1 MYQKFFDSIH
11 NIPGLKNIFWFANW
25 TSQLCRNNF
34 ILLTVYVY
42 LSFFSAKNDCEEC
55 DKLEDALF
63 HIRED
68 LVDSLN
74 AWVVKAVNSQLVRI
88 YNPSKEPALVFFR
101 HGVPLL
107 YDGGLYNLDSI
118 LSSAWN
124 YRSWYGIE
132 III

>member
-1 MYQKFFDSIH
+1 MV
-11 NIPGLKNIFWFANW
+11 L
-25 TSQLCRNNF
+25 
-34 ILLTVYVY
+34 
-42 LSFFSAKNDCEEC
+42 FSAKNDCEEC

-88 YNPSKEPALVFFR
+88 YNPSKEPALIFFR

-107 YDGGLYNLDSI
+107 YDGQSLHLDLDSFRKNHTIEI
-118 LSSAWN
+118 LS
-124 YRSWYGIE
+124 
-132 III
+132 